1 MLDAIRVPWLAA
13 ASRAPMNATSVP
25 FAGRTCASPG
35 SAVCCRNRPEYGI
48 GVLFRA
54 MKYTMPPETSAIPSP
69 ALYRVASRDPTE
81 CPRRTR
87 SRTSAELHIFTIPP
101 RPPPAA
107 LKSTWRTGFPKC
119 PEPSDIARPV
129 AASNITTRP
138 SWAAIARNVPPG
150 CHATSFSVA
159 PYTYG
164 GRRRAPAAD
173 HSRSSPFADVVAIV
187 FVEDH
192 ATPVTGA
199 GWTRGG

>member
-1 MLDAIRVPWLAA
+1 VSQFVTDQIARL
-13 ASRAPMNATSVP
+13 
-25 FAGRTCASPG
+25 G
-35 SAVCCRNRPEYGI
+35 SNRWVTADE
-48 GVLFRA
+48 
-54 MKYTMPPETSAIPSP
+54 ETSPS
-69 ALYRVASRDPTE
+69 
-81 CPRRTR
+81 
-87 SRTSAELHIFTIPP
+87 
-101 RPPPAA
+101 PAA

-199 GWTRGG
+199 GWTRVRTACVARS